1 MGRFCREESKKMSLV
16 EERRRIHGRHSR
28 EEEKKIEG
36 RGFINLAWFSKLPHF
51 FFIYIFT
58 RFPNYLKTKSSKLQR
73 FSQLTIP

>member
-16 EERRRIHGRHSR
+16 EERRRIHGRDSR

-51 FFIYIFT
+51 
-58 RFPNYLKTKSSKLQR
+58 
-73 FSQLTIP
+73 